1 MQLLDGRKV
10 ANEML
15 EKAKGEVQQLHAQ
28 GIQPKLAVLLVGEEP
43 ASMTYVTQKEKDC
56 KKVGILF
63 ERLNFPTSVTTKK
76 LIETIEEL
84 NTREDIHGILVQ
96 LPLPVSV
103 ETPLVIRAIQPKKDV
118 DGFHAYNMGKLA
130 LSATFESLVPATPK
144 GVIKMLEYY
153 QIPVEG
159 KEVVVVGHSNLVGK
173 PVSLML
179 LNRNATVTTCHKFTK
194 DLASH
199 TRRADILVV
208 AVGKAGLITADM
220 VKEGAVVVDVG
231 INRVN
236 GKLVGDVDFE
246 AVAKKASF
254 ITPVPGGCGP
264 MTIACLIDNV
274 LIACRR
280 LQTSIN

>member
-28 GIQPKLAVLLVGEEP
+28 GIQPKLAVLLVGEEL

-63 ERLNFPTSVTTKK
+63 ERLNFPTSVSTEK
-76 LIETIEEL
+76 LISTIEAL

-96 LPLPVSV
+96 LPLPASV

-130 LSATFESLVPATPK
+130 LSASFESLVPATPK

-153 QIPVEG
+153 KIPVEG

-194 DLASH
+194 DLATH

-208 AVGKAGLITADM
+208 AVGKAGLITAEM
-220 VKEGAVVVDVG
+220 VKEGVVVVDVG

-274 LIACRR
+274 LISTHVAKR
-280 LQTSIN
+280 TDP

>member
-1 MQLLDGRKV
+1 
-10 ANEML
+10 ML